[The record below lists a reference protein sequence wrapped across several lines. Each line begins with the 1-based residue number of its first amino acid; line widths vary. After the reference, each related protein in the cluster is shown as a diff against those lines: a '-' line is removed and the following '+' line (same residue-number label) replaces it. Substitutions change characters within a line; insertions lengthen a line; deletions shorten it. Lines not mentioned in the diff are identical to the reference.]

1 MKSPL
6 VESADYIKDKENYSD
21 LQVLMSGAG
30 YYIGTVYNNPEG
42 YPEPGSRDS
51 WDYYPTKDAAQ
62 QALDNGTFIQ
72 RFHP

>member
-42 YPEPGSRDS
+42 YLFVRSVHLVSPLG
-51 WDYYPTKDAAQ
+51 Q
-62 QALDNGTFIQ
+62 
-72 RFHP
+72 